1 MTHFL
6 NWFALFVLAYA
17 IGSIPVGYVVGKLHG
32 FNVFTV
38 GSGNMGANNI
48 TRRLGFFWGGL
59 TWFLDSMKGIAAILI
74 IRALSPADDDAL
86 ATVIGAVGA
95 IIGHT
100 WSFAVKLITGKLRGG
115 KGAATAIGTWLT
127 FMPPLFFAGVMAVW
141 VLIVVITRYVS
152 LAVLVTTGIIALAV
166 VIMVAVNFFTPV
178 YLLYLIVPL
187 IVFYRHRENIIALS
201 EGRERKLGQRV
212 ST

>member
-1 MTHFL
+1 MNIFTVLLF
-6 NWFALFVLAYA
+6 FAIAYGL
-17 IGSIPVGYVVGKLHG
+17 GSIPIGYLIGKTHG
-32 FNVFTV
+32 FNIFNE

-48 TRRLGFFWGGL
+48 ARKLGYFWGGL
-59 TWFLDSMKGIAAILI
+59 TWFLDSMKGIGAILL
-74 IRALSPADDDAL
+74 IRALAPAEDFAL

-95 IIGHT
+95 IIGHN
-100 WSFAVKLITGKLRGG
+100 WSIFVRLITGRLRGG

-127 FMPPLFFAGVMAVW
+127 FIPPLMIAGVMAVW

-152 LAVLVTTGIIALAV
+152 LAVLVTTGLVALAV
-166 VIMVAVNFFTPV
+166 VIMVAQGSFAPIF
-178 YLLYLIVPL
+178 LLYLLVPV

-212 ST
+212 

>member
-1 MTHFL
+1 MNIIDTVFL
-6 NWFALFVLAYA
+6 FALAYA
-17 IGSIPVGYVVGKLHG
+17 IGSIPVGYMVGK
-32 FNVFTV
+32 FNGINIFKI

-48 TRRLGFFWGGL
+48 ARSLGLFWGGL
-59 TWFLDSMKGIAAILI
+59 TWFLDSMKGIAAILLM
-74 IRALSPADDDAL
+74 RALTLPDQMGF

-95 IIGHT
+95 IIGHN
-100 WSFAVKLITGKLRGG
+100 WSFAIKLITGKLRGG

-141 VLIVVITRYVS
+141 VFIVVVTRYVS

-166 VIMVAVNFFTPV
+166 IIMVAVNFFTPV

-187 IVFYRHRENIIALS
+187 IVFYRHRENIVALS

-212 ST
+212 TS